1 MPVRAEIIPY
11 EPDTVSTGEG
21 IVSSENTLVF
31 LPHSHLII
39 YKAHRQPP
47 MTEDLHGYFTDTGCV
62 RCADLLAPERNITD
76 FAILNRCKGSF
87 TYIETALEVYI
98 PFKGTRLAK
107 NGHSYASEK
116 TWIFLLSHP

>member
-1 MPVRAEIIPY
+1 
-11 EPDTVSTGEG
+11 
-21 IVSSENTLVF
+21 
-31 LPHSHLII
+31 
-39 YKAHRQPP
+39 

-98 PFKGTRLAK
+98 LF
-107 NGHSYASEK
+107 
-116 TWIFLLSHP
+116 

>member
-1 MPVRAEIIPY
+1 
-11 EPDTVSTGEG
+11 
-21 IVSSENTLVF
+21 
-31 LPHSHLII
+31 
-39 YKAHRQPP
+39 

-107 NGHSYASEK
+107 NEHSYASEK